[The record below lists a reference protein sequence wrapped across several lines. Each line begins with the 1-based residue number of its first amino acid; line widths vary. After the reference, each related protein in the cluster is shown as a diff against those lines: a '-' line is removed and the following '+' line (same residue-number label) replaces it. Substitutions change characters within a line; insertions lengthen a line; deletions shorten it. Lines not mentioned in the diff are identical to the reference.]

1 MPFILSLS
9 WKYIHMHLKKP
20 TSRDS
25 FLVISSFADLGRVR
39 SGGYSWEFFV
49 GVCRPVLQILTL
61 KKCRVFHTRFQTW
74 PLKFIPILRSGFYE
88 IMSSLLRLEQQQNI
102 FLKIHFEFADF
113 SFFLI
118 RLE

>member
-39 SGGYSWEFFV
+39 SGGYFWEFFV

-61 KKCRVFHTRFQTW
+61 KKCRLFSHPFSDLASKIHTHSQIW
-74 PLKFIPILRSGFYE
+74 
-88 IMSSLLRLEQQQNI
+88 LLRNYVI
-102 FLKIHFEFADF
+102 I
-113 SFFLI
+113 S
-118 RLE
+118 